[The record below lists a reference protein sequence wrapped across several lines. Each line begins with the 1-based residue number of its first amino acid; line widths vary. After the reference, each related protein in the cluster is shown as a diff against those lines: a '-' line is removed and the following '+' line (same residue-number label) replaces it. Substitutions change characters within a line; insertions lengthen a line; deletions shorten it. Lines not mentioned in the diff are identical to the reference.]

1 MYVLRVCRNSS
12 FVDPES
18 IVISVLLDTVLHG
31 FPQTAWSPVL
41 SGGRCKQMR
50 CKNSSN
56 SIILLVDLTSCACM
70 TAAVIFNLKPQPG
83 KPLRWEL
90 LTGTSSRIGL
100 PPEITTRRQ
109 DACSRGTRLIC
120 CSPTSGRTPRSLIT
134 MSYLHRREWS
144 TKTSTRLRVRD
155 V

>member
-1 MYVLRVCRNSS
+1 MQELLKFDR
-12 FVDPES
+12 
-18 IVISVLLDTVLHG
+18 SVGGSHFMRLHDCG
-31 FPQTAWSPVL
+31 
-41 SGGRCKQMR
+41 
-50 CKNSSN
+50 
-56 SIILLVDLTSCACM
+56 
-70 TAAVIFNLKPQPG
+70 VIFNLKPQPG

-109 DACSRGTRLIC
+109 DACSRGTRLIY
-120 CSPTSGRTPRSLIT
+120 CSPISGRTPRSLIT